1 MNKVDRP
8 ATSGVDRPEKSRKR
22 LVVWRGKGCDI
33 ASVGKML
40 SRRDDDKTMCILG
53 DRRQSSL
60 RSVGYPLTLCVVLVV
75 KSPSLYIVDSPSGKA
90 RDFDS
95 RMRQVRILQPQPA
108 PRAAHWAAWVPA
120 SIPHEYASRVVR
132 SCKMQDFYVVVV
144 QW

>member
-53 DRRQSSL
+53 DRRRSL
-60 RSVGYPLTLCVVLVV
+60 IRPDAIVVRPLGIVSMV
-75 KSPSLYIVDSPSGKA
+75 KSPH
-90 RDFDS
+90 
-95 RMRQVRILQPQPA
+95 RIK
-108 PRAAHWAAWVPA
+108 RA
-120 SIPHEYASRVVR
+120 
-132 SCKMQDFYVVVV
+132 C
-144 QW
+144 